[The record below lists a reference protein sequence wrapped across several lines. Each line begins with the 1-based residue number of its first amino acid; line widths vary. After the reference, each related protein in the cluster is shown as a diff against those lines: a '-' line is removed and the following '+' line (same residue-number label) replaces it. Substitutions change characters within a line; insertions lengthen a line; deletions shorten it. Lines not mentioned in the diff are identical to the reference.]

1 MARSIPSDDD
11 LSGVDE
17 VMVVES
23 NKAVSSKKARQRA
36 KQATKANV
44 RKLGDSEPDV
54 ASSSEDEVVV
64 IQSKK
69 TTSSKKARPP
79 KNATKANVGKSGDSE
94 PDDAS
99 EDEAAVVKSK
109 SGLSNKARRRVAKRD
124 TEATRSNWKNSPFEK
139 EMYERLA
146 GWKAR
151 KPSDRVQYVRE
162 TEPCLLAIAEWD
174 QPTPIFLAMTNWFRN
189 HRHTSKEEYLQHEA
203 EVAMKASNTGTN
215 KSLLPAKVSE
225 LLESAQ
231 GRGVEKCGHFT
242 YHCRIGWRDGAG
254 RLHTVQLCGGHRD
267 GEKDF
272 IKYMQGKLDKENTE
286 FMTWSGR
293 TLPKTHI
300 GMDVGLTYGE
310 DGTPML
316 PNEDDSSWNAPKMGE
331 VLWLYFT
338 AVW

>member
-1 MARSIPSDDD
+1 
-11 LSGVDE
+11 
-17 VMVVES
+17 MVVES
-23 NKAVSSKKARQRA
+23 NKAVSSKKARRRA

-99 EDEAAVVKSK
+99 EDEVAVVKSK
-109 SGLSNKARRRVAKRD
+109 SVLSNKAHHRVAKRD

-174 QPTPIFLAMTNWFRN
+174 QPTPIFLV
-189 HRHTSKEEYLQHEA
+189 SIIIYL
-203 EVAMKASNTGTN
+203 G
-215 KSLLPAKVSE
+215 
-225 LLESAQ
+225 
-231 GRGVEKCGHFT
+231 
-242 YHCRIGWRDGAG
+242 
-254 RLHTVQLCGGHRD
+254 
-267 GEKDF
+267 
-272 IKYMQGKLDKENTE
+272 
-286 FMTWSGR
+286 
-293 TLPKTHI
+293 
-300 GMDVGLTYGE
+300 
-310 DGTPML
+310 
-316 PNEDDSSWNAPKMGE
+316 
-331 VLWLYFT
+331 
-338 AVW
+338 